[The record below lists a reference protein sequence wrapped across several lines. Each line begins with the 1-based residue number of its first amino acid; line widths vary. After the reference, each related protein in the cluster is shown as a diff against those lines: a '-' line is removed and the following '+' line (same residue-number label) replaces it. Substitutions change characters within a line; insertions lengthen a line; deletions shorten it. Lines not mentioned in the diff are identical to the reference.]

1 MRTATQ
7 PSFSSAYTILREVS
21 NGASS
26 SYNGM
31 QVQFRKRFSSRFQTQ
46 LSYGWAH
53 SMDSSSND
61 AGFGGGFASLFGGG
75 ERGPSDYDVRH
86 SMNLSGSI
94 QLPSVKGPLFY
105 LFQHWNLDF
114 VAAARS
120 GLPFD
125 IQGVSQCT
133 SSTSS
138 SSSSCSTS
146 STSSSNQGLFAQ
158 VRPNVVSGQAIWIA
172 DSKVPGGRRVNKAA
186 FSLPT
191 GYAQGN
197 LGRNA
202 LRGFSFGQLDL
213 SLRRTIPITGRFRL
227 DIAAQGY
234 NILNHPNFA
243 NPSQLEG
250 GNMSSPNFGVVTQMM
265 NQSFGGGVNQLY
277 RSGGPRSMELSIRA
291 QF

>member
-7 PSFSSAYTILREVS
+7 PSFSSAYTILRVVS

-26 SYNGM
+26 TYNGM
-31 QVQFRKRFSSRFQTQ
+31 QVQFRKRLSSHFQTQ

-53 SMDSSSND
+53 SMDSSSTD

-86 SMNLSGSI
+86 SMSLSGSI
-94 QLPSVKGPLFY
+94 KLPSVKGPLFY
-105 LFQHWNLDF
+105 LLQQWNLDF

-120 GLPFD
+120 ALPFD
-125 IQGVSQCT
+125 IQGVSTCTSTTTTSTTTCTT
-133 SSTSS
+133 SST
-138 SSSSCSTS
+138 
-146 STSSSNQGLFAQ
+146 NQGLFAQ
-158 VRPNVVSGQAIWIA
+158 VRPNYVGGEAIWIA
-172 DSKVPGGRRVNKAA
+172 DPKVPGGRRVNKAA
-186 FSLPT
+186 FSLPS

-213 SLRRTIPITGRFRL
+213 SLRRTIPITGRFQL
-227 DIAAQGY
+227 NLAAQGY
-234 NILNHPNFA
+234 NIFNHPNFA
-243 NPSQLEG
+243 NPSPLEG